1 MGFLTMSDTKDLSQI
16 HQRAQILVMT
26 RLVDAKSHIKDLDVW
41 MKVQYVVATVSTC
54 VTLAVFGVYL
64 VGAPVPYLL
73 LVFIALT
80 AALWLKY
87 LLISYHY
94 AYQCKQLER
103 AQHAM
108 QTLSKHHYTEEQHA
122 AIIKKHG

>member
-16 HQRAQILVMT
+16 HQRAPSNDST
-26 RLVDAKSHIKDLDVW
+26 GGCKSHIKDLDVW

-87 LLISYHY
+87 
-94 AYQCKQLER
+94 C
-103 AQHAM
+103 
-108 QTLSKHHYTEEQHA
+108 
-122 AIIKKHG
+122 

>member
-1 MGFLTMSDTKDLSQI
+1 MSDTRDLSQI

-26 RLVDAKSHIKDLDVW
+26 RLVDAKRHKKDLDVW
-41 MKVQYVVATVSTC
+41 MKVQYVVTIVSTC
-54 VTLAVFGVYL
+54 ITLTVFGVYL
-64 VGAPVPYLL
+64 IGAPIPYILL
-73 LVFIALT
+73 IFTALT
-80 AALWLKY
+80 SALWLKY

-122 AIIKKHG
+122 AIIKKYG